1 MTFQF
6 KKPPGFDFKPG
17 QSVDVT
23 LLNPPE
29 NDSVTKIGVMLDQK
43 MEKLVNETNA

>member
-1 MTFQF
+1 MAAE
-6 KKPPGFDFKPG
+6 KVPVSAYASKL
-17 QSVDVT
+17 VDVT

-43 MEKLVNETNA
+43 MEKLVTETNA